1 MQNAMMTTLN
11 SACPCGS
18 GKDYIECC
26 KPFHDGDWAQNA
38 LQLMRSRY
46 TAYALILPRYI
57 IETTH
62 PTNPAIKESLVQ
74 WTGEIIDFCEH
85 TKFEKLEILD
95 FQDGDQEAYV
105 TFTAHLSRDSTDNT
119 FTEKSRFEKMNGK
132 WYYQSG
138 QIFSRKGCE

>member
-1 MQNAMMTTLN
+1 MTILN
-11 SACPCGS
+11 IACPCGS
-18 GKDYIECC
+18 GKNYIECC
-26 KPFHDGDWAQNA
+26 HPFHQEGNAQNA

-46 TAYALILPRYI
+46 SAYALILPHYI

-62 PTNPAIKESLVQ
+62 PSNPAVKESLIQ
-74 WTGEIIDFCEH
+74 WMGEIIDFCEY

-105 TFTAHLSRDSTDNT
+105 TFTAHLSQDSKDST

-138 QIFSRKGCE
+138 QISKRK